1 MSTHNQPAVVRIV
14 NTRDSATSILR
25 KLGVKPRDYN
35 FFISK
40 RDNGQLEVA
49 VEAAWAARAA
59 SCDPA
64 WAAAWAAQAHLQ
76 ALSLPSTPAPKVE
89 PKTAPDAKGE
99 KKVSCSAV
107 ARDLILAGKTND
119 EVWVV
124 IAEQFKL
131 DQKKRGYP
139 AWYRFQ
145 LRKTGH
151 AV

>member
-1 MSTHNQPAVVRIV
+1 MSKQTQAIRVCK
-14 NTRDSATSILR
+14 TRDAATSILR
-25 KLGVKPRDYN
+25 KIGVKPRDYN

-40 RDNGQLEVA
+40 TDGGTLTVA
-49 VEAAWAARAA
+49 IEAAT
-59 SCDPA
+59 
-64 WAAAWAAQAHLQ
+64 AHLQ
-76 ALSLPSTPAPKVE
+76 SLLLPSTPAPKVE
-89 PKTAPDAKGE
+89 PKSVPADKGE

>member
-1 MSTHNQPAVVRIV
+1 MIGSGTGQHAIFFAARE
-14 NTRDSATSILR
+14 LR
-25 KLGVKPRDYN
+25 EKYGAAALPN
-35 FFISK
+35 CIISK
-40 RDNGQLEVA
+40 TDGGTLTVA
-49 VEAAWAARAA
+49 IEAAT
-59 SCDPA
+59 
-64 WAAAWAAQAHLQ
+64 AHLQ
-76 ALSLPSTPAPKVE
+76 SLLLPSTPAPKVE
-89 PKTAPDAKGE
+89 PKSVPADKGE

-119 EVWVV
+119 EVWAV

>member
-1 MSTHNQPAVVRIV
+1 MSKQTQAVRVV
-14 NTRDSATSILR
+14 KTRDTATSILR

-35 FFISK
+35 LFIQHTIE
-40 RDNGQLEVA
+40 GVFEV
-49 VEAAWAARAA
+49 RAL
-59 SCDPA
+59 D
-64 WAAAWAAQAHLQ
+64 AQAHLQ
-76 ALSLPSTPAPKVE
+76 ALVQPANPAPQVE
-89 PKTAPDAKGE
+89 AKPNGVDKPKRAQ
-99 KKVSCSAV
+99 SCSSV

>member
-1 MSTHNQPAVVRIV
+1 MSKQTQAADVRVVG
-14 NTRDSATSILR
+14 TRDSATSILR

-49 VEAAWAARAA
+49 VEAA
-59 SCDPA
+59 
-64 WAAAWAAQAHLQ
+64 QAHLQ
-76 ALSLPSTPAPKVE
+76 ALLLPSTPAPKVE
-89 PKTAPDAKGE
+89 PKAVPADKGE

-139 AWYRFQ
+139 AWYRFL